1 MDGDVQEIFLL
12 RKSMHMPL
20 ASECRI
26 FQCLSLPGVWDL
38 EGWNRSACKF
48 GPWFWFYSKNRHLRH
63 ASSNVFNWYT
73 CTKRQKTTILQLD
86 VGSLGQAA
94 KVLEHFP
101 RKLAPRWTWKILDVK
116 GWLQGNLLRTLFNH
130 FPHAQEI
137 SLNNV
142 HLTNLSWSLVNL
154 DQGVHHLLLLQVQL
168 LLSHEGEEVGENS
181 WGDWMGNTEHR
192 ETSSLTITIT
202 RSRLRVLEQAPF
214 NGNINWR
221 QSFVKRCFFNSLR
234 TWNHDD

>member
-12 RKSMHMPL
+12 RKSMHLPL

-38 EGWNRSACKF
+38 EGWNRSACTF

-94 KVLEHFP
+94 KVLEHFL
-101 RKLAPRWTWKILDVK
+101 RKLAPRWTWAILDVK
-116 GWLQGNLLRTLFNH
+116 GWISRQQLTLHTLQPLPSSPGNQPEQSAFDKLELVFGQPGSGCPPPPPPPSPTPAQPRRRGGWRELLR
-130 FPHAQEI
+130 
-137 SLNNV
+137 
-142 HLTNLSWSLVNL
+142 WL
-154 DQGVHHLLLLQVQL
+154 DGEHWTQGDLLLDHNGFDVQA
-168 LLSHEGEEVGENS
+168 
-181 WGDWMGNTEHR
+181 
-192 ETSSLTITIT
+192 
-202 RSRLRVLEQAPF
+202 SRAWTGPF
-214 NGNINWR
+214 
-221 QSFVKRCFFNSLR
+221 
-234 TWNHDD
+234 